1 MPTTLPLIPG
11 IPWASELTT
20 LNLSFLSCEMGTYD
34 SLKPLGVLML
44 CNSDSIIL
52 GMNCSVGIMSFLF
65 LITI

>member
-34 SLKPLGVLML
+34 SLKLML
-44 CNSDSIIL
+44 CNSDSIIQ